1 MKWSSWL
8 ALALACGCTEKTD
21 GTPATSPTEPSE
33 TAFVPPDH
41 PTPTEEAPPVDAE
54 TRPPDDD
61 AMDAPNVSD
70 GRGDGA
76 ADHPPQPEER
86 IPAPVHLTGAVQK
99 GPLVAGSTIVIT
111 RLDGRAN
118 PTGGSFSTSTR
129 NDMGEFELDFD
140 AAELVAIEGTGF
152 YYNEATGAMSAAPI
166 TLRALHDVRGGGQ
179 REAYVNSITHVTFAR
194 MKQLI
199 AAGATLDE
207 ARARAEWEL
216 QLALGIAPA
225 DFSAGVEGSRMNL
238 TGGDSDGNSYLF
250 AVSSVLAFAAQITNW
265 EDQTAALQ
273 ELLDGLSLDLE
284 GDGELDAAR
293 RASIE
298 DARFF
303 LETEDVETAF
313 AERMRSLES
322 SAAVPDLDRSLDHDG
337 DGLVNAL
344 DNCRRMPNPQQ
355 EDGDDDGVGDACDDA
370 YPLSMLCVY
379 VPAIAAS
386 APCNPDSIFLQCSG
400 IRTNDIGIRGA
411 TGSTTTVIYD
421 AWLATPD
428 FPMPDC
434 GSTHPE
440 APPAPNWLAR
450 LTLDE
455 GENPIALTPL
465 RALSSEEFSS
475 LPHPQG
481 SPLELIFD
489 DELPARLEHLQT
501 PGP

>member
-1 MKWSSWL
+1 MKWSCWL
-8 ALALACGCTEKTD
+8 AVALAWACAEKTD
-21 GTPATSPTEPSE
+21 GTMATSPTEPSE
-33 TAFVPPDH
+33 TAFVPPDR
-41 PTPTEEAPPVDAE
+41 PTPAEGAPPGDAE
-54 TRPPDDD
+54 TLPMEDDGAD
-61 AMDAPNVSD
+61 VSD

-76 ADHPPQPEER
+76 PDELPHPEEA
-86 IPAPVHLTGAVQK
+86 IPAGVHLTGAVQK
-99 GPLVAGSTIVIT
+99 GPLVAGSTIVVT
-111 RLDGRAN
+111 SLDGSAN
-118 PTGGSFSTSTR
+118 PTGCSFSTRAR
-129 NDMGEFELDFD
+129 NDLGEFALDFD
-140 AAELVAIEGTGF
+140 ATELVAIEGTGF

-166 TLRALHDVRGGGQ
+166 TLRALHDARGGGGQ
-179 REAYVNSITHVTFAR
+179 EVYVNAITHVTFAR
-194 MKQLI
+194 MKELI
-199 AAGATLDE
+199 VAGATLDE

-225 DFSAGVEGSRMNL
+225 DFSAGVEGSQMNL
-238 TGGDSDGNSYLF
+238 VGGNSDGNAYLF

-284 GDGELDAAR
+284 GDGELDTAR
-293 RASIE
+293 RASVA

-313 AERMRSLES
+313 AERLRSIES

-344 DNCRRMPNPQQ
+344 DNCRRMPNPLQG
-355 EDGDDDGVGDACDDA
+355 DADDDGTGDACDDA
-370 YPLSMLCVY
+370 FPLSMLCVY

-400 IRTNDIGIRGA
+400 VRTNEIGVRGP
-411 TGSTTTVIYD
+411 TGSTIAVIYD
-421 AWLATPD
+421 AWLATPE

-434 GSTHPE
+434 VSTHPE

-455 GENPIALTPL
+455 GENPIALTPV
-465 RALSSEEFSS
+465 RALGSDEFSS
-475 LPHPQG
+475 LPHPPG
-481 SPLELIFD
+481 APLELIFD
-489 DELPARLEHLQT
+489 DELPAHLERLETLGQ
-501 PGP
+501 